1 MDIHGWWDTAV
12 PIITT
17 VGIRIVGAG
26 ILYIIGRWLIGIAV
40 GLVSRVLT
48 ARSFDAT
55 LQRYVVNILAAVLN
69 VVLVVAILGYFGV
82 ETTSFAAL
90 LAGAGLA
97 IGAAWSGMLAN
108 FAAGVF
114 LIMFRPYR
122 VGDYV
127 PAGGI
132 EGTVEEI
139 GLFNTILL
147 TPRQRDHHRR
157 QCESVGRY
165 TPSLREP
172 ERIAC
177 QSVRSGFC

>member
-26 ILYIIGRWLIGIAV
+26 ILYIIGRWLIGLAV
-40 GLVSRVLT
+40 SLVSRVLT

-69 VVLVVAILGYFGV
+69 IVLVVAILGYLGV

-97 IGAAWSGMLAN
+97 IGAAWSGMLGN
-108 FAAGVF
+108 FAAGAF
-114 LIMFRPYR
+114 LIIFRPYR

-127 PAGGI
+127 LAGGI
-132 EGTVEEI
+132 RTKPRYQTAIETRGTP
-139 GLFNTILL
+139 GN
-147 TPRQRDHHRR
+147 R
-157 QCESVGRY
+157 
-165 TPSLREP
+165 LR
-172 ERIAC
+172 C
-177 QSVRSGFC
+177 QSPS